1 MTSKEKSFYT
11 ILGAVTAVCAGG
23 LSFWA
28 VSAGSRYAA
37 TKEQFDTVVAEI
49 QKMESLPLYP
59 TPENQAAKSKA
70 LVEYKGATEVLVN
83 RLKAYRPKD
92 LVNTQ
97 PQTFT
102 DALKKAAKEV
112 KDAYATAGLSIDEEK
127 GALPKSFYLGFE
139 TYTSGLAQQS
149 ATGLLTYQ
157 LAAIAELHEML
168 AAAKPVALNNFYRL
182 PLEEEKGEVYVK
194 KTDEIARALPIEIS
208 FACQEAT
215 LRQFLT
221 SLVNSKK
228 YYFVVRTLRVTNEK
242 TVGPKAQDAEFTKP
256 ESAAP
261 AGGDGFGLPGGDA
274 FVLPGDNNATAA
286 AAAPAAPVATKS
298 SEQILK
304 QVLGSEKIHVFMRID
319 QLLFDD
325 SVKVP

>member
-1 MTSKEKSFYT
+1 MTSKEKSFC
-11 ILGAVTAVCAGG
+11 IVLGAVTAVCVGG

-28 VSAGSRYAA
+28 YTAGGKYTA
-37 TKEQFDTVVAEI
+37 TKEQFDAVVGEI

-59 TPENQAAKSKA
+59 TEENQAAKNKA
-70 LVEYKGATEVLVN
+70 ILEYKGATEELVT
-83 RLKAYRPKD
+83 RLKSYRPKE

-102 DALKKAAKEV
+102 DSLKKAAKEV
-112 KDAYATAGLSIDEEK
+112 KDAYAAAGLSIDEEK

-139 TYTSGLAQQS
+139 SYTSGLAQQS
-149 ATGLLTYQ
+149 ATGLLSFQ
-157 LAAIAELHEML
+157 LAAISDLHQML
-168 AAAKPVALNNFYRL
+168 AAAKPVALNNFYRV
-182 PLEEEKGEVYVK
+182 PLEEEKGDVYTK
-194 KTDEIARALPIEIS
+194 PADAIARSLPVEIS
-208 FACQEAT
+208 FTCQESS

-221 SLVNSKK
+221 SIVNSKK
-228 YYFVVRTLRVTNEK
+228 YYFVVRTMRITNEK
-242 TVGPKAQDAEFTKP
+242 TVGPKAQDAEFSKP

-274 FVLPGDNNATAA
+274 FVLPTDGGAA
-286 AAAPAAPVATKS
+286 AATPAPAAPAPAKS

-304 QVLGSEKIHVFMRID
+304 QVLGSEKIHVFLRID

-325 SVKVP
+325 TVKVP